1 MNRIVMPVVL
11 ALIVALALVAGCAP
25 EGARDVTPTEQAG
38 PTATTERPTPTPED
52 TPASTDGIGAPP
64 DVPADAEAAVAWA
77 VADLASRLAVR
88 EDAVTLASIEAVDW
102 SDSSLGCPQPGYM
115 YLQVITPGYRIVL
128 AADDATYAYHA
139 AQGAENAV
147 YCAE

>member
-11 ALIVALALVAGCAP
+11 ALSVALALVAGCAP

-64 DVPADAEAAVAWA
+64 DGDPPAGLDWDLYCGPSPLAPYNPNRVGRSPPGAARN
-77 VADLASRLAVR
+77 LPKRRKASF
-88 EDAVTLASIEAVDW
+88 
-102 SDSSLGCPQPGYM
+102 P
-115 YLQVITPGYRIVL
+115 
-128 AADDATYAYHA
+128 
-139 AQGAENAV
+139 
-147 YCAE
+147 